1 MRKILEKKSFELN
14 KIHNK
19 KNISYMMTKVMT
31 KKKHGYCKSRIGIVR
46 TFYIG

>member
-1 MRKILEKKSFELN
+1 MDEKNVGKKSFELN

-31 KKKHGYCKSRIGIVR
+31 KKRKNKVIARVE
-46 TFYIG
+46 